1 MKIRLQP
8 NRERGFFATV
18 IMVAILGL
26 LLIYVAAN
34 VKRLHQL
41 DRELKLV
48 EQRQAARL
56 GMTAIETNAPTAPSP

>member
-1 MKIRLQP
+1 MNLRLQP

-26 LLIYVAAN
+26 LLIYVAVN
-34 VKRLHQL
+34 VKRLRQL

-56 GMTAIETNAPTAPSP
+56 SGVAVSTNEPTALSP